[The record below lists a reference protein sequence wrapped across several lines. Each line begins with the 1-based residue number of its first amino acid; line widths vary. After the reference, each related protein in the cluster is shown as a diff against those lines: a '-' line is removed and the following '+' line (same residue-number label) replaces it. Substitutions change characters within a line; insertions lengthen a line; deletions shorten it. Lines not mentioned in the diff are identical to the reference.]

1 MSNVIKGDLSATSS
15 VRLVE
20 NFYIALGK
28 GDVPAVLGLLDD
40 EVKWT
45 EAERFPYYTGTWHG
59 PQAVLNNLLKRLAAD
74 WEGFSAK
81 ADDFIIEGDR
91 VVSFG
96 TYAGTYKKTGK
107 SMTSPFAHVW
117 KVGDGK
123 IKSFL
128 MYTDTA
134 KVLEALQ
141 S

>member
-1 MSNVIKGDLSATSS
+1 MSNSIKGNLSATNS
-15 VRLVE
+15 VRLVK
-20 NFYIALGK
+20 NFYTALGS
-28 GDVPAVLGLLDD
+28 GDVPAVLSLLD
-40 EVKWT
+40 ENVKWT

-74 WEGFSAK
+74 WDGFSAK
-81 ADDFIIEGDR
+81 ADDFMIEGDR
-91 VVSFG
+91 IVSFG

-117 KVGDGK
+117 TVGDGK

-134 KVLEALQ
+134 KILEALQ

>member
-1 MSNVIKGDLSATSS
+1 MSSVIKDSLAATNNT
-15 VRLVE
+15 RLIE
-20 NFYIALGK
+20 SFYTALGR
-28 GDVPAVLGLLDD
+28 GDVPAVLGLLD
-40 EVKWT
+40 EQVQWT

-74 WEGFSAK
+74 WDGFSAK
-81 ADDFIIEGDR
+81 ADDFMIEGNR

-117 KVGDGK
+117 TVGDGK

-134 KVLEALQ
+134 KILEVL
-141 S
+141 

>member
-1 MSNVIKGDLSATSS
+1 MSNIIKGDLSATNS

-28 GDVPAVLGLLDD
+28 GDVPAVLGLLDE
-40 EVKWT
+40 EVEWT
-45 EAERFPYYTGTWHG
+45 EAERFPYYTGTWRG
-59 PQAVLNNLLKRLAAD
+59 RQAVLNNLLKRLAAD

-81 ADDFIIEGDR
+81 ADDFMIEGDR

-96 TYAGTYKKTGK
+96 NYAGTYKKTGK

-117 KVGDGK
+117 TIEDKK

-141 S
+141 P